1 MEQPGPSGASSVE
14 QPGLSAASSVK
25 QPACAGPRSK
35 KRKMTKMEK
44 IEKSNRELSDDF
56 FAVQE
61 KTMRGF
67 MELEERR
74 MEWQAEQVRKGD
86 KREMRFTTFNVFQ
99 CLHLHHP
106 YHITLL
112 RSQYIQSHQCHHL
125 FLTMMEKIM
134 RNNSCATYT
143 YCTFLY

>member
-1 MEQPGPSGASSVE
+1 VEEPGPSGASSVEQPGPSGASSVE
-14 QPGLSAASSVK
+14 QPGPSAASSVK
-25 QPACAGPRSK
+25 QPAYAGPCSK

-86 KREMRFTTFNVFQ
+86 KREV
-99 CLHLHHP
+99 
-106 YHITLL
+106 
-112 RSQYIQSHQCHHL
+112 
-125 FLTMMEKIM
+125 
-134 RNNSCATYT
+134 
-143 YCTFLY
+143 